1 MKRFVLALAAVGS
14 LAAAVD
20 VSAAP
25 VQRSRSS
32 TFTLVSNTLNTGG
45 TLASILPTITIT
57 TSVFNQ
63 SLEARPTLRGLL
75 DNSPLVTNN
84 NTFVVNNPTL
94 NVPVVTPGFTPSTAP
109 RSGT

>member
-1 MKRFVLALAAVGS
+1 MKRFVLALTVLGS
-14 LAAAVD
+14 LAVAVD
-20 VSAAP
+20 ASAAP
-25 VQRSRSS
+25 VLRSRST

-45 TLASILPTITIT
+45 SLSSILPTITVN

-63 SLEARPTLRGLL
+63 SLEFRPTLRGLL
-75 DNSPLVTNN
+75 TTSNAVINN

-94 NVPVVTPGFTPSTAP
+94 NVPTVTSGYTPTTAP

>member
-20 VSAAP
+20 ASAAP
-25 VQRSRSS
+25 VVRSRSN

-45 TLASILPTITIT
+45 SLSSILPTITIT

-75 DNSPLVTNN
+75 ASSSSVINN

-94 NVPVVTPGFTPSTAP
+94 NVPTITSGFTPSTAP